1 MRSTEPVGGCR
12 SVLATNDVKMNNYL
26 VTVFR
31 PNGFDHSVSLD
42 ATVRGD
48 IDKLNDEME
57 TAGLRIF
64 VGGLRP
70 TSEARSAK
78 LCPDGTVTVGDGAYL
93 TADSYVDGFW
103 ILSCRDID
111 EALVWGR
118 NAAMACRA
126 SVEVRPFYG

>member
-1 MRSTEPVGGCR
+1 MRSTDPVGGCR
-12 SVLATNDVKMNNYL
+12 SVLATNIIKMNQYWI
-26 VTVFR
+26 TVFR

-42 ATVRGD
+42 ATARRD

-70 TSEARSAK
+70 TSEARSVK
-78 LCPDGTVTVGDGAYL
+78 LCPDGTVTLGDGAYL
-93 TADSYVDGFW
+93 TADCYVDGFW

-111 EALVWGR
+111 EALAWGR
-118 NAAMACRA
+118 KAAMACRA